1 MISTI
6 ICFLPVSNL
15 LFENKEETQFP
26 NTNIFCLV
34 KQKQGGR
41 IIILINLYFRVR
53 LCSNGRMCA
62 GREASILK

>member
-34 KQKQGGR
+34 KQKQGGQ
-41 IIILINLYFRVR
+41 NYYFD
-53 LCSNGRMCA
+53 
-62 GREASILK
+62 